1 MDAATGKKIQS
12 KIDNDIKQFKTLSS
26 SFESMFKAEQ
36 DMLKERTKVYKTIT
50 EIQEN
55 DNPKLQ
61 DIYKTYSSKMTTFE
75 NHRKVYLDNIQNCYI
90 PITKCYPDKLKS
102 IKTTTSE
109 LTSKLQQI
117 EKSKKNP
124 NKQQDVG
131 RLGQEAQAMQN
142 QLYDNFC
149 RLEKEKCEDNKHLLL
164 SFINSEMEFHA
175 RALESLSSL
184 FREINLIEPNEGLN
198 SFINK
203 YQIHSDKVQKII
215 QETTVQQQKRER
227 EREIQRSNVWPGN
240 N

>member
-75 NHRKVYLDNIQNCYI
+75 NHRKTYLDNIQNCYI

-102 IKTTTSE
+102 VKTTTSE

-124 NKQQDVG
+124 NKQQEVG
-131 RLGQEAQAMQN
+131 RLGQEAQVMQN

-198 SFINK
+198 SFINR

>member
-36 DMLKERTKVYKTIT
+36 DMLKERTKVYKNIT

-75 NHRKVYLDNIQNCYI
+75 NHRKTYLDNIQNCYI
-90 PITKCYPDKLKS
+90 PITKCYPDKLKT
-102 IKTTTSE
+102 IKTTTSD

-131 RLGQEAQAMQN
+131 RLTQEAQATQN

-164 SFINSEMEFHA
+164 SYINSEMEFHA

-203 YQIHSDKVQKII
+203 YQ
-215 QETTVQQQKRER
+215 TNNYQQ
-227 EREIQRSNVWPGN
+227 
-240 N
+240 